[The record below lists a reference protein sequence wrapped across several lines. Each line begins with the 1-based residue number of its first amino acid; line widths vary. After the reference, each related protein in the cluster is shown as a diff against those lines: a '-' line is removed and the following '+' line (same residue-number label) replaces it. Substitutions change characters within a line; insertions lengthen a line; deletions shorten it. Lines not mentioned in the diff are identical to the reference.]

1 MPCLV
6 NLCLFPSLQV
16 CPSSHT
22 ITCML
27 LGHFTAH
34 DILPPKPGEKM
45 HPIDRFECRILFT
58 WNMETGVWDV
68 IDYGELKEMSALS
81 VLRSSTGGLAKLAKN
96 LSIELTNSLNK
107 LQDYSD
113 NLKVLDSTMD
123 KSKPYITDLDH
134 MVEFH
139 LKRPRSSS
147 DC

>member
-1 MPCLV
+1 M
-6 NLCLFPSLQV
+6 NINFFQV

-22 ITCML
+22 LTCML

-34 DILPPKPGEKM
+34 DILPQKPGDKM
-45 HPIDRFECRILFT
+45 QPIDRFECRILFT

-81 VLRSSTGGLAKLAKN
+81 ILRSSTGGLAKLAKT
-96 LSIELTNSLNK
+96 LSTELTNSLSKIIN
-107 LQDYSD
+107 YSD
-113 NLKVLDSTMD
+113 NLKILDSTLD

-147 DC
+147 DG

>member
-1 MPCLV
+1 M
-6 NLCLFPSLQV
+6 

-45 HPIDRFECRILFT
+45 LPIDRFECRILFT
-58 WNMETGVWDV
+58 WNMETGIWEV

-81 VLRSSTGGLAKLAKN
+81 ILKSSTGGLAKLAKN
-96 LSIELTNSLNK
+96 LSIELTSSLNRV
-107 LQDYSD
+107 QNCSD
-113 NLKVLDSTMD
+113 NLKVLDSTLD

-139 LKRPRSSS
+139 LKRPRSASNG
-147 DC
+147 